1 MKLSGLIVKLVALED
16 QHGSDINVLVNH
28 SDFNE
33 DSPLLVPEE
42 SGCPAYI
49 SIESE

>member
-1 MKLSGLIVKLVALED
+1 MKLSELIVKLVALED

-28 SDFNE
+28 SDFNDE
-33 DSPLLVPEE
+33 SPFHIPAEN
-42 SGCPAYI
+42 GCPAYI